1 MSGNKNNAGWTRFQF
16 SLRKTRGHFQIGGE
30 GALFVFDHFFANITI
45 VDLLLHTFHVL
56 HTSKLLLFSYTI
68 VVGSG
73 NVEENTDFHISSHS
87 FRSRCCRYFQGVVD
101 IVDIAVDI
109 ENVFNHQMAKKN
121 SKSPPLEVGV
131 VDILKVLAKVL
142 ILNFQICNQN
152 RIPENGKK
160 IVDIFRL

>member
-1 MSGNKNNAGWTRFQF
+1 M
-16 SLRKTRGHFQIGGE
+16 
-30 GALFVFDHFFANITI
+30 
-45 VDLLLHTFHVL
+45 L
-56 HTSKLLLFSYTI
+56 HTSKVLFFSYTI

-73 NVEENTDFHISSHS
+73 NVEENTDFHIASPS
-87 FRSRCCRYFQGVVD
+87 FRSRCYRYFQGVVD

-160 IVDIFRL
+160 SLIL